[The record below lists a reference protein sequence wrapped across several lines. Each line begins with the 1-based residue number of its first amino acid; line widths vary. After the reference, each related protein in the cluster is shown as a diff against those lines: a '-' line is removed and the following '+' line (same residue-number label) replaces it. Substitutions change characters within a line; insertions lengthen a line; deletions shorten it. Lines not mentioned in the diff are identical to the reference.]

1 MTKRRTKAD
10 KIEDQYTAFKC
21 AQGDKPYKRSG
32 AKDGSIAT
40 HSVVPVDPDLLE
52 SCVLVDCLRW
62 LRERHIL
69 CNRNNTGAG
78 QMGTSGFYSYGIKN
92 GGDIIGLLPTGQHF
106 EIEVKRG
113 RGGRLSKGQ
122 QKRMRDVRTNNGL
135 YFVVHGREELEHY
148 FEGLI

>member
-1 MTKRRTKAD
+1 MKKQTKDD
-10 KIEDQYTAFKC
+10 KFRDLHDAYRCLKE
-21 AQGDKPYKRSG
+21 GKPVKRSG

-40 HSVVPVDPDLLE
+40 HPVVPVIDHAE
-52 SCVLVDCLRW
+52 FVVLRKCMNW
-62 LRERHIL
+62 LRQHGIL

-113 RGGRLSKGQ
+113 KGGRLSKGQ
-122 QKRMRDVRTNNGL
+122 QKRRSDITKNNGIYL
-135 YFVVHGREELEHY
+135 VVHGVPELEFY
-148 FEGLI
+148 FGGSI